1 MNQNKTQCPVCGSN
15 KISKTTSTQDY
26 FLTNEKFDILTC
38 SDCSYSMTFPIPRPS
53 DLPKYYQSENYL
65 SHTASKKGAIN
76 SLYQVLR
83 NINLKRKYKLV
94 SKYKTEGQILDI
106 GCGTGELLNYF
117 SNRNWKVQGIEPN
130 SEARNFAI
138 KQYKLEI
145 FSEEELPKLPKEQF
159 DIITMWHVL
168 EHVPDFNLR
177 IDEIKKLLKPH
188 GTIFIAVPNINS
200 PDAKYYGKYWAAL
213 DVPRHLHHFS
223 PKSIKQVAKKNKL
236 NLIEMVPMKMDAY
249 YVSLLSEKYLKK
261 DFSFL
266 RAFYQGLR
274 SNLMASKSN
283 NYSSM
288 IFVFKNSME

>member
-1 MNQNKTQCPVCGSN
+1 MNQKITQCPVCSSN
-15 KISKTTSTQDY
+15 KIIRTISTQDY
-26 FLTNEKFDILTC
+26 FLTNETFDILTC
-38 SDCSYSMTFPIPRPS
+38 SECSFAMTYPIPEPS

-65 SHTASKKGAIN
+65 SHTAAKKGAIN
-76 SLYQVLR
+76 SLYQILR

-94 SKYKTEGQILDI
+94 SKYKSNGQILDI

-117 SNRNWKVQGIEPN
+117 SNKNWQVQGIEPN
-130 SEARNFAI
+130 LEARNFAI

-145 FSEEELPKLPKEQF
+145 FPEEKLPNLTAKKF

-177 IDEIKKLLKPH
+177 LSQIKKLLKPN

-200 PDAKYYGKYWAAL
+200 PDAKYYGQYWAAL

-223 PKSIKQVAKKNKL
+223 SKSIKEVAKRNEL
-236 NLIEMVPMKMDAY
+236 NLVEMVPMKMDAY
-249 YVSLLSEKYLKK
+249 YVSLLSEKYLQNKLI
-261 DFSFL
+261 FF
-266 RAFYQGLR
+266 RAIYQGLK
-274 SNLMASKSN
+274 SNFLASKTN

-288 IFVFKNSME
+288 IFVLKT